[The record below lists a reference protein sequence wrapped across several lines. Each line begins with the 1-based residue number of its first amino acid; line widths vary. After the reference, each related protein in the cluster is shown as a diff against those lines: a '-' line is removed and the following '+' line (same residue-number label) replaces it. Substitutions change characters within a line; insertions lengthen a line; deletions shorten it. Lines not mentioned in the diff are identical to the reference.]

1 MTSSVLVP
9 MLPVEPSTATR
20 LMLEGI
26 QRLREIRET
35 TDCAGVPVVVG
46 RIAAISLYR
55 WSSDRRAAF

>member
-1 MTSSVLVP
+1 
-9 MLPVEPSTATR
+9 
-20 LMLEGI
+20 MLEGI

-35 TDCAGVPVVVG
+35 TDCAAVPVVVG